1 MKGEAGIR
9 STEVG
14 ATPLRETAH
23 IAALPN
29 VSQVAVP
36 VQAQPLRD
44 VAGHESVAFGRVQD
58 SPAPA
63 ANYNAGASVA
73 RAPEARPASSDL
85 TGLHRVINVP
95 AVECCQR
102 FLCPLVVSCTFALS
116 VVIHPVGFVGHHA
129 LLALLSFLI
138 SIAAFEHLDLFA
150 DWRTFHLNQL
160 ARTLVVASLSVVAT
174 VFGISVVAGHEY
186 RIPTSVVFLW
196 LLILPFGLLGSVKLG
211 RVLVRRAIRAGH
223 LTRTAVVIG
232 MNEPSRRFVERVQSH
247 PYTGIQICACFEDR
261 AAPRRVEIPTVPVVN
276 GIAQAPE
283 YVRRNNI
290 DTIYVALPMV
300 GNPRQMAL
308 INQLRD
314 TTASIYFLPDLFSF
328 GAIQMRMHAVA
339 DVATIAVCES
349 PLRGLGCIA
358 KRLLD
363 LSLTLAVIALGWP
376 LLLGCAAGVKL
387 SSPGGILF
395 KQRRYGLDGREI
407 VIYKFRSMVVCE
419 DGPTIAQARR
429 SDPRVTRFGAFL
441 RKTSLDELPQL
452 FNVINGSMSLVGPR
466 PHAVAH
472 NEQYRKLIN
481 GYMVRHKVKPG
492 ITGWAQVNGYRGEI
506 DSVDKMQLR
515 VQHDIDYLRNWSIWL
530 DLWIMLRTLPVVF
543 SRKGAF

>member
-73 RAPEARPASSDL
+73 RALEACPASSDL

-290 DTIYVALPMV
+290 DTITWRSRWSA
-300 GNPRQMAL
+300 
-308 INQLRD
+308 
-314 TTASIYFLPDLFSF
+314 
-328 GAIQMRMHAVA
+328 
-339 DVATIAVCES
+339 
-349 PLRGLGCIA
+349 
-358 KRLLD
+358 
-363 LSLTLAVIALGWP
+363 TLARW
-376 LLLGCAAGVKL
+376 
-387 SSPGGILF
+387 
-395 KQRRYGLDGREI
+395 R
-407 VIYKFRSMVVCE
+407 
-419 DGPTIAQARR
+419 
-429 SDPRVTRFGAFL
+429 
-441 RKTSLDELPQL
+441 
-452 FNVINGSMSLVGPR
+452 
-466 PHAVAH
+466 
-472 NEQYRKLIN
+472 
-481 GYMVRHKVKPG
+481 
-492 ITGWAQVNGYRGEI
+492 
-506 DSVDKMQLR
+506 
-515 VQHDIDYLRNWSIWL
+515 
-530 DLWIMLRTLPVVF
+530 
-543 SRKGAF
+543 